1 MGWDAVS
8 PHDIKTVMDGL
19 QPEETLT
26 VLVNSG
32 GGSVMA
38 AQEIYSMLR
47 GRKDVEIKIQS
58 MAGSAASVIAMAN
71 HSEISPVAMLMI
83 HNVSMSG
90 ASGDYHDMQKNA
102 EILKKMNSALASA
115 YVEKTGKTE
124 EEILKMMDRETWIN
138 ANQALELGFV
148 DAITQDSVV
157 MVNTVSGMRLT
168 DEIRQ
173 QVTAEKQAKD
183 REEEEKKLLLYDL
196 DFYGV

>member
-1 MGWDAVS
+1 
-8 PHDIKTVMDGL
+8 MDGL